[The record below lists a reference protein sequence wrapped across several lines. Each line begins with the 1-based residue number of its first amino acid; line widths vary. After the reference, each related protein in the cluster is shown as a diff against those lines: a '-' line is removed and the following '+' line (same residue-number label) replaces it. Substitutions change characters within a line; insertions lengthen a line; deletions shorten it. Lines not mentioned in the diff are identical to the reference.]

1 MKKLALAVACAVCA
15 TAAFAQSED
24 SLAEL
29 ARKERERRQKTAAP
43 AKVITERDLPRATAP
58 AVPDDGPA
66 ADGSASAASTTTPGP
81 EAAATPS
88 AEDERE
94 RQRTDIQ
101 RRIDD
106 ELAVIAAVEKA
117 MADSERELGSLDNF
131 RFGTRRELLMKSME
145 DGRAQIARSQQVI
158 DDLETEA
165 RRAGVRVTRT
175 PPSER

>member
-15 TAAFAQSED
+15 TAAYAQSED

-43 AKVITERDLPRATAP
+43 ANVITERDLPRASAP

-66 ADGSASAASTTTPGP
+66 ADGGASAAPATPGP
-81 EAAATPS
+81 EGAATPS

-117 MADSERELGSLDNF
+117 MADSELELGNLDNF
-131 RFGTRRELLMKSME
+131 RYGTRRELLMKSME
-145 DGRAQIARSQQVI
+145 DGRAQIARSQQAI
-158 DDLETEA
+158 DDLEAEA